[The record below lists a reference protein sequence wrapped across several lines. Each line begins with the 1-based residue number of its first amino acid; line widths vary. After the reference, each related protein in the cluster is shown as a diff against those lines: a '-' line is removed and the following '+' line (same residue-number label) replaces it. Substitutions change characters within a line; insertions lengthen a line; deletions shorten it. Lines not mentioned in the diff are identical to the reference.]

1 MKDKF
6 VWCKDCAIKD
16 NLCDCPKPYAGSI
29 ECDRFQPMRMDGT
42 CIDPDIKELIDNF
55 NAIKEAKEETKV
67 QKKKHNYTKIKFN
80 SDGLK
85 GTISIY
91 SKEDAIR
98 LVNDI
103 VEEFLIEWDEVDI

>member
-1 MKDKF
+1 
-6 VWCKDCAIKD
+6 
-16 NLCDCPKPYAGSI
+16 
-29 ECDRFQPMRMDGT
+29 
-42 CIDPDIKELIDNF
+42 
-55 NAIKEAKEETKV
+55 
-67 QKKKHNYTKIKFN
+67 
-80 SDGLK
+80 LK